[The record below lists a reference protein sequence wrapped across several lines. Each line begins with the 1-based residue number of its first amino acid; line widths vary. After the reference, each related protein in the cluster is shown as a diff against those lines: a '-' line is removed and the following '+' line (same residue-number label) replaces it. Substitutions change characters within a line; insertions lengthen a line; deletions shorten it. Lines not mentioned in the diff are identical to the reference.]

1 MKTFWKIC
9 GWGALVIVLLFALI
23 LGVVSPIAKYVVN
36 NHGEDIVGRELHAD
50 QSQFCREQVL
60 LAYFGEKNAVP
71 CGHCDVCRELERII
85 LQPM

>member
-50 QSQFCREQVL
+50 QV
-60 LAYFGEKNAVP
+60 
-71 CGHCDVCRELERII
+71 II
-85 LQPM
+85 NPFDSTCKSLILN